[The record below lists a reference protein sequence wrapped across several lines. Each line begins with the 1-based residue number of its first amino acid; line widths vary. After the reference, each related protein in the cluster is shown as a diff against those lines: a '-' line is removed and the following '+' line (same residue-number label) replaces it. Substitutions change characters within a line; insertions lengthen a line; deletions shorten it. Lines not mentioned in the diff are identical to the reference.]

1 MNGKFR
7 LPSPAIVVACV
18 ALLAALSGTA
28 FAQLGDSA
36 PVSSTTVRLAGGEL
50 NPTSEGM
57 FQSGCLAGERAIAG
71 GWQQH
76 ASGVNKTVFS
86 LDDGPTEDLKAWHV
100 YLLNSGDEAARVDVF
115 AVCAR

>member
-28 FAQLGDSA
+28 FAQLGESA
-36 PVSSTTVRLAGGEL
+36 PIGSTTVRLAGGEI

-57 FQSGCLAGERAIAG
+57 FQSGCLAGERAIRAAG
-71 GWQQH
+71 NSTRR
-76 ASGVNKTVFS
+76 A
-86 LDDGPTEDLKAWHV
+86 PTSW
-100 YLLNSGDEAARVDVF
+100 SSRSTTARP
-115 AVCAR
+115 RT

>member
-28 FAQLGDSA
+28 FAQLGESA
-36 PVSSTTVRLAGGEL
+36 PIGSTTVRLAGGEINL
-50 NPTSEGM
+50 TSEGM
-57 FQSGCLAGERAIAG
+57 FPVGLPRGRAGDQG

-76 ASGVNKTVFS
+76 ASGANKLVFS
-86 LDDGPTEDLKAWHV
+86 LDNGPTEDLKAWHV
-100 YLLNSGDEAARVDVF
+100 YLINVGDEVERVDVF

>member
-28 FAQLGDSA
+28 FAQMGESA
-36 PVSSTTVRLAGGEL
+36 PISATTVRLAGGEI
-50 NPTSEGM
+50 NAMGEGS
-57 FQSGCLAGERAIAG
+57 FRSGCLGGERAIAG

-76 ASGVNKTVFS
+76 ASGINKGVFS
-86 LDDGPTEDLKAWHV
+86 LDDGPSEDLKSWHV
-100 YLLNSGDEAARVDVF
+100 YLVNASDEPARVDVF